1 MSTHKNLGARA
12 VPLKEINNHP
22 QGRSGGG
29 TLKHKG
35 PVGATPGNK
44 TSGGGINRRTKG
56 KS

>member
-1 MSTHKNLGARA
+1 MAKDTNLGARA
-12 VPLKEINNHP
+12 IRLKEINNHP
-22 QGRSGGG
+22 QGRSGSG

-44 TSGGGINRRTKG
+44 INSGGINRPTKG